1 MSEKLKMPALPLT
14 GSCQCGAVRYT
25 ISEAPVGFY
34 ICHCTEC
41 QKQSSSAFGQSLRI
55 KTGSL
60 EVTGELAE
68 RIRDMPDG
76 RNVRGQFCP
85 ACGTRMFHRRTAYEE
100 LMNVKAGTL
109 DDTSWL
115 RPAGH
120 IWTRSKQ
127 AWVEIPEDALSYEG
141 QPERFDA
148 LNARWAEM
156 IG

>member
-1 MSEKLKMPALPLT
+1 MVEKLNMPPLPLA
-14 GSCQCGAVRYT
+14 GGCQCGAVRYT
-25 ISEAPVGFY
+25 ISEVPVGLY

-55 KTGSL
+55 KTESL
-60 EVTGELAE
+60 QVTGEVAE
-68 RIRDMPDG
+68 RIREMSDG
-76 RNVRGQFCP
+76 RNVRGQFCGT
-85 ACGTRMFHRRTAYEE
+85 CGTRLFHRRAAYAE

-127 AWVEIPEDALSYEG
+127 AWVEIPAEVMSYEK
-141 QPERFDA
+141 QPESFDA

-156 IG
+156 VG